1 MPLRMP
7 SKITGTV
14 AFRLPNADLKLIDQ
28 AIEANPGLSRTMI
41 CQMALTRFLR
51 SEEFLRLQDNQALK
65 RA

>member
-1 MPLRMP
+1 MP
-7 SKITGTV
+7 SSRTGTV

-28 AIEANPGLSRTMI
+28 AIEANPSLSRTKLCRI
-41 CQMALTRFLR
+41 ALTRFLR